1 MKIDTAAIA
10 LMAGAGFAVLFSQQV
25 MAQKKGAPPDA
36 TAGAVVI
43 VVKATNACF
52 SDMIRVA
59 GYLVPRRMAI
69 VNVDAD
75 GYRVTELYASEGDTV
90 TSGQALARLTRQD
103 GANPGAGAGAGGAG
117 AGRPQSPAAVTLRA
131 PAAGLVTKS
140 TARLR
145 EMASPQ
151 ADPLFYIL
159 VDNELELEV
168 DIPSVHVSKLKSGE
182 TAQVSI
188 AGGREFP
195 GRVRHM
201 APDVDQKTQFGKA
214 RLTVGSDPSLRLGM
228 FGRATIDA
236 SRSCGVAVPRSA
248 VEHRTEGTSVHVV
261 RDRTVELR
269 QVKVGLLSDDSVEIR
284 EGLREG
290 DTVVANAGTSLH
302 NGDKVRPIFA
312 GEFDQPRVR

>member
-1 MKIDTAAIA
+1 
-10 LMAGAGFAVLFSQQV
+10 
-25 MAQKKGAPPDA
+25 
-36 TAGAVVI
+36 
-43 VVKATNACF
+43 
-52 SDMIRVA
+52 
-59 GYLVPRRMAI
+59 
-69 VNVDAD
+69 
-75 GYRVTELYASEGDTV
+75 
-90 TSGQALARLTRQD
+90 
-103 GANPGAGAGAGGAG
+103 
-117 AGRPQSPAAVTLRA
+117 LRA

-140 TARLR
+140 TARVR

-168 DIPSVHVSKLKSGE
+168 DIPSVHVGKLKAGE

-261 RDRTVELR
+261 RERTVELR